1 MAKPQKSNNTLFIFI
16 IICLILVF
24 LFLTLGNIVL
34 KQYSITFDEKSHY
47 KYGDIIYHLK
57 TNRFDDSKMPVSVLN
72 VIPVKIA
79 ENLFHVT
86 FTKQAQ
92 RVKLGRISTV
102 LISLL
107 LAYLCY
113 KWTSSLYGV
122 WVGLVGFGLYIFEP
136 NIIAHSQLVTTDIY
150 SAASTT
156 LFLYGCWRFFESPDF
171 KRGILL
177 GLALGLA
184 QISKYSCILLYPM
197 VLLFALIRYAG
208 WLRIQFMQK
217 SWKNICSAFWILI
230 KYGILILISSLFV
243 INLGFFFNRFG
254 TPLSGYPFTSDFF
267 KSLQNFP
274 FLAKI
279 PLPLPYPYLEGLDA
293 VMFRERTGGG
303 HGPIY
308 LLGKL
313 SGNGFPAYYIVA
325 SFFKVP
331 ISILALLCL
340 SLWDWVRSFRMEE
353 FVNRDMYLIIP
364 ALIYSVYFNFLY
376 KAQIGIRFLLII
388 FPILIIFSTRIFR
401 HWKNFSRGARI
412 IAGLAGCYLIISV
425 VSYYPNYISYFNEF
439 VLNRTN
445 AYQYLADS
453 NLDWGQ
459 NAEKMAKF
467 LKAHPDYHFNPSEP
481 TDGIIVVG
489 TNEYLG
495 ISRSPQAYQW
505 LRDNFKPVGSF
516 LQTYLIFDISPSDIA
531 GIK

>member
-177 GLALGLA
+177 GPCIRSRPD
-184 QISKYSCILLYPM
+184 QQILLYSVIPHGSP
-197 VLLFALIRYAG
+197 VCAD
-208 WLRIQFMQK
+208 
-217 SWKNICSAFWILI
+217 
-230 KYGILILISSLFV
+230 SLCGMASNT
-243 INLGFFFNRFG
+243 IH
-254 TPLSGYPFTSDFF
+254 
-267 KSLQNFP
+267 
-274 FLAKI
+274 AKI
-279 PLPLPYPYLEGLDA
+279 LEKHL
-293 VMFRERTGGG
+293 F
-303 HGPIY
+303 
-308 LLGKL
+308 
-313 SGNGFPAYYIVA
+313 
-325 SFFKVP
+325 
-331 ISILALLCL
+331 
-340 SLWDWVRSFRMEE
+340 
-353 FVNRDMYLIIP
+353 
-364 ALIYSVYFNFLY
+364 
-376 KAQIGIRFLLII
+376 
-388 FPILIIFSTRIFR
+388 
-401 HWKNFSRGARI
+401 
-412 IAGLAGCYLIISV
+412 
-425 VSYYPNYISYFNEF
+425 
-439 VLNRTN
+439 
-445 AYQYLADS
+445 
-453 NLDWGQ
+453 
-459 NAEKMAKF
+459 
-467 LKAHPDYHFNPSEP
+467 
-481 TDGIIVVG
+481 
-489 TNEYLG
+489 
-495 ISRSPQAYQW
+495 
-505 LRDNFKPVGSF
+505 SF
-516 LQTYLIFDISPSDIA
+516 LDLD
-531 GIK
+531 